1 MQCILLLMK
10 TTTAA
15 NKTLRTAHMGFWKSL
30 STADRAAAR
39 EVLAYTEAHHRV
51 GLRASHPMLT
61 YTPVMGQALIH
72 HVDQH
77 KGSLAVASSMEA
89 ANYIVTLV
97 RIAAQKA
104 GVADA

>member
-1 MQCILLLMK
+1 MK
-10 TTTAA
+10 TTTAAA
-15 NKTLRTAHMGFWKSL
+15 NKTLRTAHLGFWKSL

-39 EVLAYTEAHHRV
+39 EVLAYAEAFHRV
-51 GLRASHPMLT
+51 GLRASHPTLT

-77 KGSLAVASSMEA
+77 KGSLALASSMEA
-89 ANYIVTLV
+89 AKHILILV
-97 RIAAQKA
+97 RMAAQKA